1 LAVTLPAL
9 TGEFVW
15 DDRWLILA
23 SPLRQDPGLL
33 LPVVFE
39 GHGWGTMNRPE
50 ITVAYF
56 RPLAN
61 LVHGILLIVFGAHP
75 LPFRILSS
83 LLHAGCALALGL
95 YLRGRH
101 PRAAWGAV
109 VFAVHP
115 ITADA
120 FGWVSAAPDLMA
132 AGFLLATLLA
142 LERPR
147 AWWLPAGLFWFLSLL
162 SKESALVGVLWMPVL
177 LLAHGE
183 RDRLRPMLR
192 PAAAMAVMTLA
203 YLAIR
208 AIGPGFH
215 RPLAERPPGEFASGA
230 VLVGRVLLADVRRI
244 LWPVR
249 LTHTP
254 PLWVVEAG
262 HAWTGIAGVVLGLLA
277 AGASYF
283 ALRRTTT
290 RPGLRGIAT
299 GTLLCLAAL
308 LPVIQILPTNDIHG
322 GRFLYLPAAGFC
334 LGLGLAFAG
343 RRRDQ
348 GASVPA
354 SRLRVAARVGLIA
367 ILVALSVRT
376 GLRAAEWRNDETLIG
391 NEHRRQSEGAQA
403 EILWAGYLL
412 NVGRTE
418 DARPVVERLASKHPT
433 DLSVRYLRALV
444 LMNSGQVEEA
454 AATFEDLARAGRST
468 PTLLS
473 NLASC
478 QMRLGRLHEGLATLD
493 RATEHLTPT
502 PGMRN
507 NRGLA
512 LKLLGRHD
520 EARIEFARAIAEDPA
535 YEPARVNLI
544 SLLTLDRP
552 DPPVARREAED
563 FLRQF
568 PRSPRALIVQG
579 LLDSLRLREGGDVR
593 KD

>member
-1 LAVTLPAL
+1 
-9 TGEFVW
+9 
-15 DDRWLILA
+15 
-23 SPLRQDPGLL
+23 
-33 LPVVFE
+33 
-39 GHGWGTMNRPE
+39 M
-50 ITVAYF
+50 
-56 RPLAN
+56 
-61 LVHGILLIVFGAHP
+61 
-75 LPFRILSS
+75 
-83 LLHAGCALALGL
+83 
-95 YLRGRH
+95 
-101 PRAAWGAV
+101 
-109 VFAVHP
+109 
-115 ITADA
+115 
-120 FGWVSAAPDLMA
+120 
-132 AGFLLATLLA
+132 
-142 LERPR
+142 
-147 AWWLPAGLFWFLSLL
+147 
-162 SKESALVGVLWMPVL
+162 
-177 LLAHGE
+177 
-183 RDRLRPMLR
+183 
-192 PAAAMAVMTLA
+192 
-203 YLAIR
+203 
-208 AIGPGFH
+208 
-215 RPLAERPPGEFASGA
+215 
-230 VLVGRVLLADVRRI
+230 
-244 LWPVR
+244 
-249 LTHTP
+249 
-254 PLWVVEAG
+254 
-262 HAWTGIAGVVLGLLA
+262 
-277 AGASYF
+277 
-283 ALRRTTT
+283 
-290 RPGLRGIAT
+290 
-299 GTLLCLAAL
+299 
-308 LPVIQILPTNDIHG
+308 
-322 GRFLYLPAAGFC
+322 
-334 LGLGLAFAG
+334 
-343 RRRDQ
+343 
-348 GASVPA
+348 
-354 SRLRVAARVGLIA
+354 
-367 ILVALSVRT
+367 
-376 GLRAAEWRNDETLIG
+376 
-391 NEHRRQSEGAQA
+391 
-403 EILWAGYLL
+403 L